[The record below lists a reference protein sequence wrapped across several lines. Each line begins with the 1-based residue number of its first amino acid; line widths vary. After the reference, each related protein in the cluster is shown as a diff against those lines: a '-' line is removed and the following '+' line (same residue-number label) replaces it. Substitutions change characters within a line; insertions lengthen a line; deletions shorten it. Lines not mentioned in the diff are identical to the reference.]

1 MKIVLI
7 GCGKMGNAIE
17 ELALKHGHELFLKI
31 DSENCNEITAS
42 DIANADIALEFTAPD
57 VAYSNVMKC
66 FDANIP
72 VVCGTTG
79 WRDQLEEV
87 ENYCMNNNKAFFYST
102 NFSIGVNLF
111 YELNILLAKLM
122 NSQPQ
127 YDEVLLHESH
137 HAGKLDSPSGT
148 AISLANQ
155 IISQNGRI
163 KKWVNYKTDENVNLG
178 KESEGELPI
187 FSTREEDIPGTHI
200 VKYFSDVDEIE
211 IIHKALSREGFAL
224 GALTAAEWLKG
235 KKGVFGMKDLLKIN
249 VYN

>member
-7 GCGKMGNAIE
+7 GCGKMGKAIE
-17 ELALKHGHELFLKI
+17 DLALKNGHELILKI
-31 DSENCNEITAS
+31 NSVNCDEITAS
-42 DIANADIALEFTAPD
+42 DIANADLALEFTTPD
-57 VAYSNVMKC
+57 VAYNNIMKC
-66 FDANIP
+66 FEADIP

-79 WRDQLEEV
+79 WHDRLKEV
-87 ENYCMNNNKAFFYST
+87 ENYCIKNNKAFFYST

-111 YELNILLAKLM
+111 YELNIFLAKLM
-122 NSQPQ
+122 NSQSQ

-137 HAGKLDSPSGT
+137 HSGKLDSPSGT

-155 IISQNGRI
+155 IISQNERI
-163 KKWVNYKTDENVNLG
+163 KKWVNYKTDESVTLG
-178 KESEGELPI
+178 KETEGEIPI

-211 IIHKALSREGFAL
+211 IIHKALNREGFAL
-224 GALTAAEWLKG
+224 GALSAAEWLKG

>member
-7 GCGKMGNAIE
+7 GCGKIGTAIE
-17 ELALKHGHELFLKI
+17 ELALKNGHELFLKVN
-31 DSENCNEITAS
+31 SLNCNEITPA
-42 DIANADIALEFTAPD
+42 DIANADVALEFTAPH
-57 VAYSNVMKC
+57 VAFNNVMKC
-66 FDANIP
+66 FDADIP

-79 WRDQLEEV
+79 WRDKLDDV
-87 ENYCMNNNKAFFYST
+87 EKYCIKNNKTFFYST

-111 YELNILLAKLM
+111 YEVNILLAKIM
-122 NSQPQ
+122 NGQPQ
-127 YDEVLLHESH
+127 YDSVLIHESH

-155 IISQNGRI
+155 IISQNRRI
-163 KKWVNYKTDENVNLG
+163 KKWVNYKTDESVNHG
-178 KESEGELPI
+178 KESKGELPI
-187 FSTREEDIPGTHI
+187 FSTRLEDIPGTHI

>member
-1 MKIVLI
+1 
-7 GCGKMGNAIE
+7 MGAAIE
-17 ELALKHGHELFLKI
+17 ELAIKKGHELILKI
-31 DSENCNEITAS
+31 DSVNCDEITVS
-42 DIANADIALEFTAPD
+42 DIANADLALEFTAPD
-57 VAYSNVMKC
+57 VAFNNVMKC
-66 FDANIP
+66 FDADIP

-79 WRDQLEEV
+79 WREQLLEA
-87 ENYCMNNNKAFFYST
+87 ENYCLKNNKSFFYST

-111 YELNILLAKLM
+111 YELNIFLAKLM
-122 NSQPQ
+122 NSQSQ
-127 YDEVLLHESH
+127 YDEILLHESH
-137 HAGKLDSPSGT
+137 HSGKLDSPSGT

-155 IISQNGRI
+155 IISQNRKI

-178 KESEGELPI
+178 KDSEGELPI

-200 VKYFSDVDEIE
+200 VKYFSDVDQIE

-224 GALTAAEWLKG
+224 GALSAAEWIID